1 MAAYL
6 HCDGCKRAF
15 DVATVP
21 SCPHCGQRL
30 GGEPEPASL
39 EDRIADAAARIASA
53 LARATV
59 EERAALRVSLG
70 ARMLAAEAAAEG
82 STSPVSRWLPA
93 SLAAVQRALIG
104 VEGPGARALP
114 PAAAETRL
122 ARWSAVVGVVVRRA
136 RPRVQGWIDR
146 LGAVAGRP
154 DVTRR
159 DTAGARW

>member
-82 STSPVSRWLPA
+82 STSPVS
-93 SLAAVQRALIG
+93 LI
-104 VEGPGARALP
+104 RS
-114 PAAAETRL
+114 
-122 ARWSAVVGVVVRRA
+122 WS
-136 RPRVQGWIDR
+136 
-146 LGAVAGRP
+146 
-154 DVTRR
+154 T
-159 DTAGARW
+159 T